1 MDLDSEMNEFSE
13 LLSQDIIN
21 QAQIDGTFIEDKF
34 VEIFTDYLIE
44 SGEIDDITICYHKSR
59 GLKVNGYYINTEENR
74 LDLFVAIYNGV
85 YPPEKI
91 TKSEVDST
99 FKWVVSYLKKTLEGY
114 HFSLEESS
122 PPFDMSMNIYNQ
134 RGVLRNIRFFLITD
148 STANLDSSEES
159 DDGTLHITKHLWDIR
174 RLYRLRSSG
183 NHREPIEIDF
193 EKDCGGSV
201 PCLPMSHSNEVYTSY
216 LAIIPGKILFEI
228 YRKYGSRLLERN
240 VRSFLQVKGNVNKG
254 IRKTIIEEPHMF
266 LAYNNGLSATAETVV
281 VNTKFD
287 GDHCIRSVKDFQIV
301 NGGQT
306 TASIYNAH
314 IKDKVD
320 LSDIYVPIKLTV
332 LQDPGM
338 IDSFVPKI
346 SAYANSQNKI
356 NIADFSANNPFHV
369 KLEELSRT
377 IWAPVQKGMHLQTRW
392 YYERARGQY
401 LVEKGR
407 QRTAADKKAF
417 ESIYPP
423 SQKFTKTD
431 MAKYENTWNQ
441 LPHIVSRGAEKNF
454 NEFMAQHSKSNGF
467 TPDKQYYG
475 HLIAKAILFKQT
487 EKIVQKHSDKGYR
500 ANIVTYTLALIS
512 YKTNKRINLDLIWKD
527 QGLSSVLENTI
538 ANLSKEIRLY
548 ITTQSGGGNITE
560 QCKKAQLWE
569 DIRDLPIELPDELLN
584 ELVDMTQDIAIG
596 PVEKVTV
603 VESEEDDS

>member
-1 MDLDSEMNEFSE
+1 MDLDNGINEFAE
-13 LLSQDIIN
+13 LFSQDIIN

-44 SGEIDDITICYHKSR
+44 SGEIDDISICYHKSR

-74 LDLFVAIYNGV
+74 LDLFVAIYRGI

-91 TKSEVDST
+91 TKNEVDST
-99 FKWVVSYLKKTLEGY
+99 FKWIVSYLKKTLEGY

-122 PPFDMSMNIYNQ
+122 PSFDMSMNIYNQ

-148 STANLDSSEES
+148 GTANLDSSEES

-183 NHREPIEIDF
+183 NHREPIGIDF
-193 EKDCGGSV
+193 EKDCGGSI
-201 PCLPMSHSNEVYTSY
+201 PCLPISQPNQVYTSY

-281 VNTKFD
+281 VNTKFN
-287 GDHCIRSVKDFQIV
+287 GDHCITSVKDFQIV

-306 TASIYNAH
+306 TASIYNAY

-320 LSDIYVPIKLTV
+320 LSAIFVPIKLTV
-332 LQDPGM
+332 LKDPGM

-377 IWAPVQKGMHLQTRW
+377 IWAPVQKGMNLQTRW

-401 LVEKGR
+401 LDEKGR
-407 QRTAADKKAF
+407 QRTATDKKAF

-431 MAKYENTWNQ
+431 MAKYENTWYQ

-454 NEFMAQHSKSNGF
+454 NEFMAQLNKSDRF
-467 TPDKQYYG
+467 IPDKQYYE

-487 EKIVQKHSDKGYR
+487 EKIVHKQDDKGYR

-512 YKTNKRINLDLIWKD
+512 YKTNKCINLNLIWKE
-527 QGLSSVLENTI
+527 QGLSSALENTI
-538 ANLSKEIRLY
+538 VNLSKEVRTH
-548 ITTQSGGGNITE
+548 ITTPPGGGNITE
-560 QCKKAQLWE
+560 WCKKEQCWE
-569 DIRDLPIELPDELLN
+569 NLLELPIELPDELIT
-584 ELVDMTQDIAIG
+584 ELADKPQDITINNL
-596 PVEKVTV
+596 EKVSAI
-603 VESEEDDS
+603 ESEEDDS